1 MTASYFDA
9 VRSLLRGMD
18 RALSR
23 SATVV
28 ISGALVFALG
38 ACKDSAVPYFVAPT
52 SVPTS
57 VTGIQNAVTGLF
69 AASRNDQHY
78 FLIYTSAMSRDALV
92 FLSFDPGFVTELA
105 GNQAPSNSDYTST
118 LVWNREFTD
127 AKQANEVIA
136 ALANVP
142 AFTAAQVAAITGMMQ
157 TVKALNFM
165 VLAETR
171 DTLGIPIYAV
181 VNGVSSPPYCNK
193 DVWAYIVALLDSGNA
208 NLNTAGPIALPVTV
222 PAGFAS
228 VGSTAGPSTAQGSFA
243 AFNRALAAKAGLEL
257 AYAIARTPSGGPSAP
272 TPATAGTPNMAA
284 LVRADS
290 AMTAS
295 ALYNPSAITPPV
307 NGPFPLDAFGVYHT
321 FSSQSG
327 DLPNPLNDFYTVM
340 EPMADLIAD
349 VDTAHDLRWKN
360 KFTVNPVPPLEPPY
374 SDAGAPFS
382 YVPFA
387 TTNGPEPIV
396 RAEEL
401 ELVRAEIQL
410 GLGNLASAAT
420 MINVVH
426 QQAGGFAAPLT
437 IASTYTAVRDT
448 LMKELRIS
456 TVLEGSVDHLIAIRM
471 WGMAAVS
478 DTTWLLH
485 TKPGPDSTAVA
496 GLGGTTT
503 DVHTTISPIPVGE
516 LSGRNGNYAL
526 SCSP

>member
-1 MTASYFDA
+1 MTASYFSA
-9 VRSLLRGMD
+9 GRGQSRGMD

-23 SATVV
+23 SVTA
-28 ISGALVFALG
+28 IASGALLVALG
-38 ACKDSAVPYFVAPT
+38 ACKDSVVPYFVAPT

-57 VTGIQNAVTGLF
+57 ATGIQNAVTGLF
-69 AASRNDQHY
+69 SATRNDQHY
-78 FLIYTSAMSRDALV
+78 FLIYTSAMARDALV

-105 GNQAPSNSDYTST
+105 GNQAAVNSDYTSV

-127 AKQANEVIA
+127 AKQANEVVA

-142 AFTAAQVAAITGMMQ
+142 EFNAAQVAAVTGMMQ
-157 TVKALNFM
+157 TMKALNFM

-208 NLNTAGPIALPVTV
+208 NLNTAGPIPLPVTV
-222 PAGFAS
+222 PSGFVS
-228 VGSTAGPSTAQGSFA
+228 VGQTAAPSTAQGSFA
-243 AFNRALAAKAGLEL
+243 AFNRALAAKAGLEY
-257 AYAIARTPSGGPSAP
+257 AYAIARTPSGGGAAP
-272 TPATAGTPNMAA
+272 TPTLPGSPDVTALN
-284 LVRADS
+284 RADS
-290 AMTAS
+290 AMAAS
-295 ALYNPSAITPPV
+295 ALYNPSAIAPPV

-321 FSSQSG
+321 YSSQSG
-327 DLPNPLNDFYTVM
+327 DLANPLNDFYTVM
-340 EPMADLIAD
+340 EPMDDLLAD
-349 VDTAHDLRWKN
+349 VDTANDLRWKN

-387 TTNGPEPIV
+387 TPSGPEPV
-396 RAEEL
+396 MRAEEL

-410 GLGNLASAAT
+410 GLGNYAAAAA
-420 MINVVH
+420 MVNVVH
-426 QQAGGFAAPLT
+426 QQAGGFASPLT
-437 IASTYTAVRDT
+437 IAPTYTAVRDT

-478 DTTWLLH
+478 DTTWLA
-485 TKPGPDSTAVA
+485 TSGPDATAVT
-496 GLGGTTT
+496 GIGGTPT
-503 DVHTTISPIPVGE
+503 DYHTTISPIPVGE
-516 LSGRNGNYAL
+516 LAGRGNNYTL
-526 SCSP
+526 SCP